1 MLFLVD
7 LGNTAVMISNNK
19 LSAEAIAEYPESTPA
34 AEFMPIKKIYEL
46 GADGSKVCCLK
57 EKYHLSI
64 SQKKNNDKDGY
75 VSLKCVSMTS

>member
-1 MLFLVD
+1 
-7 LGNTAVMISNNK
+7 MILNNK

-46 GADGSKVCCLK
+46 GADGSQVGCL
-57 EKYHLSI
+57 EKKYYHSS